1 MLILLTEIQVFYYDL
16 RLEGFGE
23 KQKQKQTNKNKEKLL
38 NERGSSK
45 LEGEPR

>member
-23 KQKQKQTNKNKEKLL
+23 KTETKTNKQKQRKTIN
-38 NERGSSK
+38 
-45 LEGEPR
+45 